1 MTTATMAAI
10 GARPAFGLDRAA
22 LWLLL
27 GFVASLQISI
37 AAAGILL
44 TGALLAWAALLVR
57 DRARPAAPAF
67 MLPLILYAGATLAS
81 AAFSLDPMASFIDS
95 KQLVLLLIVPMVYQ
109 VARGRNA
116 ALVIDVILAVGAVSA
131 AVGIVQ
137 YGLLHYDSLR
147 LRPQGALSHY
157 MTYSGTLMLVL
168 CTAVAR
174 LVFGSRDR
182 IWPALV
188 MPALV
193 VALAVSL
200 GRNAWVGACVAVA
213 VLLALRDFRLTAL
226 LPVAIAVVFA
236 LAPDSVTSRMMSMFD
251 LRDPSNQDRI
261 AMLEVGKGIVRD
273 HPLTGVGPTMVQR
286 VYPQYRPDYAIQPVN
301 PHLHNVPVQIA
312 AERGIPALAI
322 FLWFVV
328 SLGLG
333 LVRLVRGS
341 SDRLLPAAA
350 LAALSAMLAAGLFEY
365 NFGDSEFLMLFL
377 VLITLPFAAL
387 SGERG
392 PDPSTSSG
400 SPRAESRGDNAR
412 ATAATRTA

>member
-1 MTTATMAAI
+1 MTTTTMPAI
-10 GARPAFGLDRAA
+10 GARSAFGLERVA

-27 GFVASLQISI
+27 AFVASLQLSI

-44 TGALLAWAALLVR
+44 TAALLAWAVLLVR
-57 DRARPAAPAF
+57 DHARPAAPGF
-67 MLPLILYAGATLAS
+67 MLPLLAYAGVTLVS
-81 AAFSLDPMASFIDS
+81 AAFSLDPVASFIDS
-95 KQLVLLLIVPMVYQ
+95 KQLVLLLIVPLVYY

-116 ALVIDVILAVGAVSA
+116 LLVIDVILAVGAVSA
-131 AVGIVQ
+131 AIGIVQ

-147 LRPQGALSHY
+147 LRPEGALTHY

-168 CTAVAR
+168 CAAVAR
-174 LVFGSRDR
+174 VVFGSRDR

-226 LPVAIAVVFA
+226 LPVAIALVFA
-236 LAPDSVTSRMMSMFD
+236 LAPDNVTNRMMSMFD
-251 LRDPSNQDRI
+251 LRDPSNQDRV
-261 AMLEVGKGIVRD
+261 AMLEVGQGIVRD
-273 HPLTGVGPTMVQR
+273 HPLTGVGPAMVQQ
-286 VYPQYRPDYAIQPVN
+286 VYPQYRPAYAVQPVN
-301 PHLHNVPVQIA
+301 PHLHNVPMQIA
-312 AERGIPALAI
+312 AERGLPALAI

-328 SLGLG
+328 SLGVA

-341 SDRLLPAAA
+341 TDRLLPATA
-350 LAALSAMLAAGLFEY
+350 LAVLSAMLAAGLFEY

-387 SGERG
+387 NTASVEAR
-392 PDPSTSSG
+392 
-400 SPRAESRGDNAR
+400 RAA
-412 ATAATRTA
+412 

>member
-1 MTTATMAAI
+1 MTAI
-10 GARPAFGLDRAA
+10 GARPAFGLERAA
-22 LWLLL
+22 RWLLL
-27 GFVASLQISI
+27 AFVASLQLSI

-44 TGALLAWAALLVR
+44 TASLLAWAALLIR
-57 DRARPAAPAF
+57 DRVRPAAPGF
-67 MLPLILYAGATLAS
+67 MLPLAVYAGVTLVS
-81 AAFSLDPMASFIDS
+81 AAFSLDPAASFVDS
-95 KQLVLLLIVPMVYQ
+95 KQLVLLLIVPMVYSL
-109 VARGRNA
+109 ARGRNA
-116 ALVIDVILAVGAVSA
+116 LLVIDVILAVGAVSA

-147 LRPQGALSHY
+147 LRPEGALSHY

-168 CTAVAR
+168 CAAVAR
-174 LVFGSRDR
+174 VVFGSRDR
-182 IWPALV
+182 VWPALV

-226 LPVAIAVVFA
+226 LPVAVALVFA
-236 LAPDSVTSRMMSMFD
+236 LAPDSITNRMMSMFD
-251 LRDPSNQDRI
+251 LRDPSNQDRL

-286 VYPQYRPDYAIQPVN
+286 VYPQYRPAYGVQPVN

-312 AERGIPALAI
+312 AERGIPALLV

-328 SLGLG
+328 SLGLA
-333 LVRLVRGS
+333 LVRLIRGRR
-341 SDRLLPAAA
+341 DRLLPATA
-350 LAALSAMLAAGLFEY
+350 LAALAAMLAAGLFEY

-392 PDPSTSSG
+392 PDKT
-400 SPRAESRGDNAR
+400 R
-412 ATAATRTA
+412 ATAATHSA

>member
-1 MTTATMAAI
+1 MTTTTMPAI

-27 GFVASLQISI
+27 AFVASLQLSI
-37 AAAGILL
+37 FAAGILL

-67 MLPLILYAGATLAS
+67 MLPLAVYAGATLVS
-81 AAFSLDPMASFIDS
+81 AAFSLDPMASFVDS

-116 ALVIDVILAVGAVSA
+116 ALVIDVILAVGAASA

-174 LVFGSRDR
+174 VVFGSRDR

-193 VALAVSL
+193 AALAVSL

-226 LPVAIAVVFA
+226 LPVAIALVFA
-236 LAPDSVTSRMMSMFD
+236 FAPDSVTTRMMSMFD

-273 HPLTGVGPTMVQR
+273 HPLTGVGPSMVQR
-286 VYPQYRPDYAIQPVN
+286 VYPQYRPDYAVQQVN

-312 AERGIPALAI
+312 AERGLPALVI
-322 FLWFVV
+322 FLWFTV

-341 SDRLLPAAA
+341 SDRLLPATG

-387 SGERG
+387 NSAPAVDARHAER
-392 PDPSTSSG
+392 PT
-400 SPRAESRGDNAR
+400 
-412 ATAATRTA
+412 

>member
-1 MTTATMAAI
+1 MTTTTMPAV

-27 GFVASLQISI
+27 AFVASLQLSI

-44 TGALLAWAALLVR
+44 TGALFAWAALLVR
-57 DRARPAAPAF
+57 DRARPAAPAI
-67 MLPLILYAGATLAS
+67 MLPLVVYAGATLAS
-81 AAFSLDPMASFIDS
+81 AAFSLDPMASLYDS

-109 VARGRNA
+109 VARGRHA
-116 ALVIDVILAVGAVSA
+116 ALVIDVILAVGAASA

-137 YGLLHYDSLR
+137 YGLLHYDTLE
-147 LRPQGALSHY
+147 LRPRGVLSHY

-174 LVFGSRDR
+174 IIFGSRDR
-182 IWPALV
+182 IWPTLV

-200 GRNAWVGACVAVA
+200 GRNAWVGACVAVG
-213 VLLALRDFRLTAL
+213 VLLALRNFRLLAL
-226 LPVAIAVVFA
+226 LPLAIAVVFA
-236 LAPDSVTSRMMSMFD
+236 LAPGSVSKRMISIFD
-251 LRDPSNQDRI
+251 LKDPSNRDRL

-273 HPLTGVGPTMVQR
+273 HPLTGVGPSMVQR
-286 VYPQYRPDYAIQPVN
+286 VYPQYRPDYGEHPVN

-312 AERGIPALAI
+312 AERGIPALVI

-333 LVRLVRGS
+333 LVRLIRGS
-341 SDRLLPAAA
+341 GDRLLPALG

-392 PDPSTSSG
+392 PDK
-400 SPRAESRGDNAR
+400 AR
-412 ATAATRTA
+412 ATAERPT

>member
-67 MLPLILYAGATLAS
+67 MLPLVLYAGATLAS

-286 VYPQYRPDYAIQPVN
+286 VYPQYRPDYAVQKVN

-312 AERGIPALAI
+312 AERGIPALVI
-322 FLWFVV
+322 FLWFII

-333 LVRLVRGS
+333 LVRLVRES

-392 PDPSTSSG
+392 PG
-400 SPRAESRGDNAR
+400 KAR
-412 ATAATRTA
+412 ATSERPT

>member
-1 MTTATMAAI
+1 MTAI
-10 GARPAFGLDRAA
+10 GARPAFGLERAA
-22 LWLLL
+22 RWLLL
-27 GFVASLQISI
+27 AFVASLQLSI

-44 TGALLAWAALLVR
+44 TASLLAWAALLIR
-57 DRARPAAPAF
+57 DRVRPAAPGF
-67 MLPLILYAGATLAS
+67 MLPLAVYAGVTLVS
-81 AAFSLDPMASFIDS
+81 AAFSLDPAASFVDS
-95 KQLVLLLIVPMVYQ
+95 KQLVLLLIVPMVYSL
-109 VARGRNA
+109 ARGRNA
-116 ALVIDVILAVGAVSA
+116 LLVIDVILAVGAVSA

-147 LRPQGALSHY
+147 LRPEGALSHY

-168 CTAVAR
+168 CAAVAR
-174 LVFGSRDR
+174 VVFGSRDR
-182 IWPALV
+182 VWPALV

-226 LPVAIAVVFA
+226 LPVAVALVFA
-236 LAPDSVTSRMMSMFD
+236 LAPDSITNRMMSMFD
-251 LRDPSNQDRI
+251 LRDPSNQDRL

-286 VYPQYRPDYAIQPVN
+286 VYPQYRPAYGVQPVN

-312 AERGIPALAI
+312 AERGIPALLV

-328 SLGLG
+328 SLGLA
-333 LVRLVRGS
+333 LVRLIRGRR
-341 SDRLLPAAA
+341 DRLLPATA
-350 LAALSAMLAAGLFEY
+350 LAALAAMLAAGLFEY

-392 PDPSTSSG
+392 PDKT
-400 SPRAESRGDNAR
+400 R
-412 ATAATRTA
+412 ATAATHAA

>member
-1 MTTATMAAI
+1 MTTATMPAI
-10 GARPAFGLDRAA
+10 GARPVFGLDRAA

-27 GFVASLQISI
+27 AFVGSVQLGI
-37 AAAGILL
+37 APAGILL
-44 TGALLAWAALLVR
+44 SAALLAWAALLVR
-57 DRARPAAPAF
+57 DRVTPGAPAF
-67 MLPLILYAGATLAS
+67 MLPLVVYAGVTLVS

-95 KQLVLLLIVPMVYQ
+95 KQLVLLLIVPMVYY

-116 ALVIDVILAVGAVSA
+116 ALVIDVILAVGALSA
-131 AVGIVQ
+131 ALGIVQ

-147 LRPQGALSHY
+147 LRPEGALSHY

-174 LVFGSRDR
+174 LVFGNRDR
-182 IWPALV
+182 TWPALI

-226 LPVAIAVVFA
+226 LPVAIALVFA
-236 LAPDSVTSRMMSMFD
+236 LAPDSVTNRMMSMFD

-273 HPLTGVGPTMVQR
+273 HPLTGVGPTMVQQ

-301 PHLHNVPVQIA
+301 PHLHNVLVQIA
-312 AERGIPALAI
+312 AERGLPALVV

-328 SLGLG
+328 SLGLA
-333 LVRLVRGS
+333 LVRLIRKTT
-341 SDRLLPAAA
+341 DRLLPATA
-350 LAALSAMLAAGLFEY
+350 LAALAAMLAAGLFEY

-387 SGERG
+387 NTAPAVDAR
-392 PDPSTSSG
+392 
-400 SPRAESRGDNAR
+400 RAA
-412 ATAATRTA
+412 

>member
-57 DRARPAAPAF
+57 DHARPAAPAF
-67 MLPLILYAGATLAS
+67 MLPLVLYAGATLAS

-322 FLWFVV
+322 FLWFIV
-328 SLGLG
+328 SLGLA

-392 PDPSTSSG
+392 PDK
-400 SPRAESRGDNAR
+400 AR
-412 ATAATRTA
+412 ATAERPT

>member
-1 MTTATMAAI
+1 
-10 GARPAFGLDRAA
+10 
-22 LWLLL
+22 
-27 GFVASLQISI
+27 VASLQISI

-67 MLPLILYAGATLAS
+67 MLPLVLYAGATLAS

-116 ALVIDVILAVGAVSA
+116 AQVIDVILAVGAVSA
-131 AVGIVQ
+131 AIGIIQ
-137 YGLLHYDSLR
+137 YGLLHYDTLQ
-147 LRPQGALSHY
+147 LRPEGALSHY

-174 LVFGSRDR
+174 VVFGNRDR
-182 IWPALV
+182 IWPSLI

-226 LPVAIAVVFA
+226 LPLAIAVVFA
-236 LAPDSVTSRMMSMFD
+236 LAPESISKRMVSMFD
-251 LRDPSNQDRI
+251 LRDPSNQDRV
-261 AMLEVGKGIVRD
+261 AMLEVGKGIVLD
-273 HPLTGVGPTMVQR
+273 HPLTGVGPSMVQR
-286 VYPQYRPDYAIQPVN
+286 VYPQYRPDYAVQAVN
-301 PHLHNVPVQIA
+301 PHLHNVPMQIA
-312 AERGIPALAI
+312 AERGLPALAI
-322 FLWFVV
+322 FLWFIV

-333 LVRLVRGS
+333 LVRLIRGS
-341 SDRLLPAAA
+341 SDRLLPATG

-392 PDPSTSSG
+392 PDK
-400 SPRAESRGDNAR
+400 AR
-412 ATAATRTA
+412 ATAATRA

>member
-1 MTTATMAAI
+1 MTTTTM
-10 GARPAFGLDRAA
+10 PAVGTRSQFDLERGA

-27 GFVASLQISI
+27 AFVASLQLSI

-44 TGALLAWAALLVR
+44 AASLLTWAALLWR
-57 DRARPAAPAF
+57 DRTVPAAPRF
-67 MLPLILYAGATLAS
+67 MLPLLAYAAATLLS
-81 AAFSLDPMASFIDS
+81 AAFSLDPLASFVDS
-95 KQLVLLLIVPMVYQ
+95 KQLVLLLIVPMVYS

-116 ALVIDVILAVGAVSA
+116 RLVVDVILAVGAISA
-131 AVGIVQ
+131 AIGIIQ

-147 LRPQGALSHY
+147 LRPEGALTHY

-168 CTAVAR
+168 CAAVAR
-174 LVFGSRDR
+174 LVFGTRDR
-182 IWPALV
+182 VWPALV

-226 LPVAIAVVFA
+226 LPIAIALVFG

-251 LRDPSNQDRI
+251 LRDPSNLDRV
-261 AMLEVGKGIVRD
+261 AMLEVGQGIVRD

-286 VYPQYRPDYAIQPVN
+286 VYPQYRPDYGVQAVN
-301 PHLHNVPVQIA
+301 PHLHNVPMQIA
-312 AERGIPALAI
+312 AERGLPALAI

-328 SLGLG
+328 SLGIA
-333 LVRLVRGS
+333 LVRLIRRNT
-341 SDRLLPAAA
+341 DRLLPAAA
-350 LAALSAMLAAGLFEY
+350 LATLAAMLSAGLFEY

-377 VLITLPFAAL
+377 VLITLPFAELNTDHA
-387 SGERG
+387 
-392 PDPSTSSG
+392 
-400 SPRAESRGDNAR
+400 AAR
-412 ATAATRTA
+412 RTA